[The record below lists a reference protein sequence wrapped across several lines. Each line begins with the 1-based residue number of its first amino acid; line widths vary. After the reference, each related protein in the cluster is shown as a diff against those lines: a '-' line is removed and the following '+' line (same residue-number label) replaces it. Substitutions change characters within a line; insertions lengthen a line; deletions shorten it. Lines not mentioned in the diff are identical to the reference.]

1 MPYTERQRIK
11 DRVKRWRYAYGRFI
25 RRFVQPIRSVSNV
38 VDWVTVAA
46 SLICLVALVIYAGFD
61 RSGLHPHLA
70 RTIRGCQIVFLLCLG
85 FNLTLNLRATIRQS
99 RLVKWLVNIALLVT
113 LLPLIY
119 PRPEHPWIPVLERI
133 LYSRLVIY
141 TILGAYSIVELS
153 YGLIRVVGKRTN
165 PSLMLSASFLFFII
179 LGSMLLM
186 MPRCTVAGI
195 SYVDSL
201 FVASSAVCIT
211 GLTPIDVATT
221 FTPLGLLVLALLI
234 QIGAL
239 GVMTF
244 TSFFAL
250 FFSGNTSIY
259 SQLLVKDMI
268 YSKSINALL
277 PTLLYILLS
286 TLVIELVGAVAIY
299 FTIHGQLEMT
309 LEEELVFS
317 AFHSLSAFCNAG
329 FSNLPDGMANP
340 ALLYGNQAI
349 YIVVT
354 ILVMAGAIGFPILV
368 NFKDI
373 AKQYFQRSWAWI
385 TRQRRLNLP
394 VHIYDVNTKI
404 VLTTT
409 SIVFVLSAVGF
420 FCLEYHNTLEGM
432 SLYDKI
438 VQSCFNS
445 VTPRSAGFMSVN
457 PAAFLDVTLLMV
469 LFQMWIGGASQSTA
483 GGVKVNT
490 VAAIA
495 LNLRSIV
502 LGRSQVVT
510 YHRTIALGSIR
521 RANAVVALSIISYF
535 VYSMLL
541 VAFEPDMPV
550 KGLVFEASSALFT
563 VGSSLGVTAE
573 LSEASKITLCTA
585 MFLGRVGI
593 ISLLVGVSGSQK
605 DLPVRFP
612 DDSIIIN

>member
-1 MPYTERQRIK
+1 MPYTESQRIK

-25 RRFVQPIRSVSNV
+25 RRFVQPIRSIANV
-38 VDWVTVAA
+38 VDWVTVATA
-46 SLICLVALVIYAGFD
+46 LICLVALAIYAGFE

-85 FNLTLNLRATIRQS
+85 FNLTLNLPATIRQS
-99 RLVKWLVNIALLVT
+99 RLIKWLVNIALLVT

-119 PRPEHPWIPVLERI
+119 PRPVHPWIPLLEQI
-133 LYSRLVIY
+133 LYSRRVVY

-277 PTLLYILLS
+277 PTLLYILVS
-286 TLVIELVGAVAIY
+286 TLVIELAGAVAIY
-299 FTIHGQLEMT
+299 LTIHGQLGMT
-309 LEEELVFS
+309 LEEEIVFS

-373 AKQYFQRSWAWI
+373 AKQYALRAWAWI
-385 TRQRRLNLP
+385 TRRRRLNLP

-420 FCLEYHNTLEGM
+420 FCLEYHNTLQGM

-495 LNLRSIV
+495 LNLRSII
-502 LGRSQVVT
+502 LGRSQVVA

-541 VAFEPDMPV
+541 VAFEPRLPV
-550 KGLVFEASSALFT
+550 KPLLFEASSALFT

-573 LSEASKITLCTA
+573 LSVASKITLCTA

>member
-133 LYSRLVIY
+133 LYSRRVIY

-299 FTIHGQLEMT
+299 LTIHGQLEMT

>member
-1 MPYTERQRIK
+1 MPYTESQRIK

-25 RRFVQPIRSVSNV
+25 RRFVQPIRSISNV
-38 VDWVTVAA
+38 VDWVTVATA
-46 SLICLVALVIYAGFD
+46 LICLVALVIYAGFE

-70 RTIRGCQIVFLLCLG
+70 RTIRGCQIVFLLGLG

-99 RLVKWLVNIALLVT
+99 RLIKWIVNLALLLT

-119 PRPEHPWIPVLERI
+119 PRPEHPWIPLLEQI
-133 LYSRLVIY
+133 LYSRRVIY

-186 MPRCTVAGI
+186 MPRCTVHGI

-277 PTLLYILLS
+277 PTLLYILVS

-299 FTIHGQLEMT
+299 LTIHGQLGMSVED
-309 LEEELVFS
+309 ELVFS

-373 AKQYFQRSWAWI
+373 AKQYTMRALAWI
-385 TRQRRLNLP
+385 TRRRRLNLP

-502 LGRSQVVT
+502 LGRSQVVA

-541 VAFEPDMPV
+541 VAFEPGLPV
-550 KGLVFEASSALFT
+550 KSLLFEASSALFT
-563 VGSSLGVTAE
+563 VGSSLGVTAD
-573 LSEASKITLCTA
+573 LSVASKITLCTA

>member
-133 LYSRLVIY
+133 LYSRRVIY

-250 FFSGNTSIY
+250 FFSGNTAIY

-550 KGLVFEASSALFT
+550 KGLLFEASSALFT

>member
-133 LYSRLVIY
+133 LYSRRVIY

-550 KGLVFEASSALFT
+550 KGLLFEASSALFT